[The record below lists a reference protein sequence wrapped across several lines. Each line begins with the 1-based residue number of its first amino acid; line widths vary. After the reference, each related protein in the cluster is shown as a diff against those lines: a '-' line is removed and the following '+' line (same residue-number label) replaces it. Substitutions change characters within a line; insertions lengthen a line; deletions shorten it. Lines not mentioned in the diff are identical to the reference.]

1 MTKAIPKL
9 IILDAYKEEPKI
21 NMSDIKELL
30 DYAEAQAEEKE
41 NLLDFAELLWTAK
54 GAITAAIRTSASP
67 SGNLHRLYGILETV
81 ETITNERI
89 LLYKFAEVSDIPMAE
104 DTVCCIYCNQGLR
117 DEQIAEK
124 LNVDVESLKK
134 TLDEL
139 FTKEIITFTRPGEWK
154 YYYLTRKGNRYYEE
168 CVLPF

>member
-1 MTKAIPKL
+1 MSRAIPKL
-9 IILDAYKEEPKI
+9 IILESYKEEPEI
-21 NMSDIKELL
+21 NTSDIKELL

-41 NLLDFAELLWTAK
+41 SLLDFADLLWTAK

-89 LLYKFAEVSDIPMAE
+89 LLYKFAEVSDIPMAK
-104 DTVCCIYCNQGLR
+104 DAVYCIYYNQGLR

-124 LNVDVESLKK
+124 LNVDVDCLKK

-139 FTKEIITFTRPGEWK
+139 FAKEIITFTRPGKWK
-154 YYYLTRKGNRYYEE
+154 HYYLTGKGNRYYEE
-168 CVLPF
+168 CILPF